1 MTHPNIYKSKTTT
14 NKKKMKTG
22 IEVKILQ
29 LLTLVLCLEIPA
41 STYVLSATLLT
52 RTVVCPGYFVFCS
65 LW

>member
-1 MTHPNIYKSKTTT
+1 
-14 NKKKMKTG
+14 MKTG

-41 STYVLSATLLT
+41 STYVLPATLLT

>member
-29 LLTLVLCLEIPA
+29 LINLVLCLEIPA
-41 STYVLSATLLT
+41 STYVLPATLLT